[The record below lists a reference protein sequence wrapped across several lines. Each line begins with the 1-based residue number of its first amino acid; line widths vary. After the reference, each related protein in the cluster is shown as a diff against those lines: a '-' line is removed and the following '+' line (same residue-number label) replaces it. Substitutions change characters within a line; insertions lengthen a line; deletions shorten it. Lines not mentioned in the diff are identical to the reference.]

1 MPTFRL
7 GSATIATPD
16 ARAERGR
23 PSVNDLV
30 IDSQDGTP
38 LSARRSGAGTPLVLV
53 HGGVVDSNAFGFVEP
68 LLAERHEVWTYDRR
82 GHGAS
87 GDATDLALERELED
101 LAAVLAIVGSP
112 SHLVGHSDGGRI
124 CLDAAARLPDL
135 RSLVVYEPAVH
146 FELRRD
152 AFRRAT
158 SALEARDIEG
168 FLDVFLRDVA
178 SALDHEVTLLR
189 SVPEA
194 WDMLVRGARRY
205 AELGG
210 AFGRRVDE
218 IVADGWQP
226 DRYRSVVAPTLLVT
240 GELTRSPL
248 FATADEIR
256 KAVAHADVRQLQDQ
270 GHLAPSFAPDLFA
283 QTVLTFTAGHDM

>member
-1 MPTFRL
+1 MPTCRL
-7 GSATIATPD
+7 GSATIVTPD

-23 PSVNDLV
+23 QTVDDLV
-30 IDSQDGTP
+30 IDSQDGTR

-53 HGGVVDSNAFGFVEP
+53 HGGLVDRNAFAFVEP
-68 LLAERHEVWTYDRR
+68 LLAERYEVWTYDRR

-87 GDATDLALERELED
+87 GDATDLTLERELED
-101 LAAVLAIVGSP
+101 LAAVLAIAGSS
-112 SHLVGHSDGGRI
+112 SHLVGHSDGARI
-124 CLDAAARLPDL
+124 CLDAAAGLPDL

-146 FELRRD
+146 FEVRGD

-158 SALEARDIEG
+158 RALEAGDIEG

-178 SALDHEVTLLR
+178 AALDHEVTMLR

-205 AELGG
+205 AALGD

-218 IVADGWQP
+218 MVAQGWQP
-226 DRYRSVVAPTLLVT
+226 DRYRSIVAPTLLVT
-240 GELTRSPL
+240 GELTQSPL
-248 FATADEIR
+248 FATSDEIR
-256 KAVAHADVRQLQDQ
+256 KAVAHADVRQLAGQ

-283 QTVLTFTAGHDM
+283 QTVLTFTSGHDR